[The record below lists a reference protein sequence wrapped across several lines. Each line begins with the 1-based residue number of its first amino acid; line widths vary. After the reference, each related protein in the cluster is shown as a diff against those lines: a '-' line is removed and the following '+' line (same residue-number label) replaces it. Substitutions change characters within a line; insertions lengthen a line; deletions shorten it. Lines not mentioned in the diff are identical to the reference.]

1 MQLRLKPK
9 DLVLCYKKSLGDSGE
24 EKLRSYRKRSAE
36 PGAGRGNHEL
46 GLVKRQKKSLER

>member
-24 EKLRSYRKRSAE
+24 EKLRSYKKRSTE